1 MRWAQRGVPAR
12 RQRPWVSLP
21 SGAAAAPRLFLPK
34 QISRPP
40 PSRSPR
46 RGGRQP
52 TARESPSPSP
62 RGWLIVPQFTGSR
75 GSGPGDGAPGS
86 PRGGAGGEPPAG
98 QRTRWLAAL
107 APHAAATKGGGAAE
121 PLRRRRAKGDPAVR
135 RPRQLRREERGRSGE
150 RAGRAQRHAE
160 KGQRRRLLPSSARLI
175 TRSPLAA
182 DLQEQINQRARLDE
196 ICCYC
201 AHF

>member
-75 GSGPGDGAPGS
+75 GSGPRRRCPRVAPRRRRRGAPGRAEDAVAGG
-86 PRGGAGGEPPAG
+86 PRPARGRDERRRGGRAS
-98 QRTRWLAAL
+98 
-107 APHAAATKGGGAAE
+107 AAAPGERRPGGAA
-121 PLRRRRAKGDPAVR
+121 PAAAAARGARAERGAGR
-135 RPRQLRREERGRSGE
+135 TRPETRRE
-150 RAGRAQRHAE
+150 RAAPPPAAVLGAVNHA
-160 KGQRRRLLPSSARLI
+160 LPSR
-175 TRSPLAA
+175 
-182 DLQEQINQRARLDE
+182 
-196 ICCYC
+196 C
-201 AHF
+201 